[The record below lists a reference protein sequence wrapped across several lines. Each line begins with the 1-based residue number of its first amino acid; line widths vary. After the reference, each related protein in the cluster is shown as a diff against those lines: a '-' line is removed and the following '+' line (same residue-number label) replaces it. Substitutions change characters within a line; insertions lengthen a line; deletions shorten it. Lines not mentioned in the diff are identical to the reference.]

1 MLALR
6 RPSRRRKRPL
16 VSKSPRRITLYWL
29 LLLVP
34 TLAVGAGALLLLK
47 REQARVDEQ
56 VRAAVEARR
65 AAVAARAR
73 LIAENVELLVGDAE
87 DGLMATLGEL
97 PAANPDAFLDEWE
110 RTNPL
115 VGSTFRL
122 GPDGRIL
129 RPERGP
135 TRAWLEVWQ
144 RTPPWEQPGRAEAQQ
159 AMSEGELLK
168 RRDVDLN
175 VAQFQNARSAVK
187 DVANQAIPSKK
198 IEGAPAPDRTG
209 WAPWRDNGRLHVVGW
224 RRTATGAVVGV
235 ELNLAAIAA
244 RLGELLPKDGEF
256 ADALAVRDAL
266 GATVQSKIY
275 ASSLSRTSGDAP
287 EIAVPIAA
295 NVLPGWEV
303 VGVAR
308 VNGAAPGAGGA
319 FFLVGGLLV
328 AIFVTAILSGGSL
341 LLWQA
346 RRSEAE
352 AAQKTSFVANVSHE
366 FKTPLTTIRLYA
378 ELLEQGRVRDAQQ
391 GSDYLRT
398 IGRETQRLARLVN
411 NALDFSRLEQG
422 RKKYALES
430 LDLGA
435 ELTRLLDTQAPRLAE
450 AGLALT
456 RDFCAGQVVAT
467 ADRDAF
473 EQIVLNLVDNACKYA
488 GQGGELAIALAPRA
502 GGGATVCV
510 SDRGP
515 GVPSGHGER
524 IFEKFHRVDEAL
536 TAEKSG
542 AGLGLSIARQLARG
556 LGGELSYA
564 DRKGGGA
571 EFILELPERH
581 DA

>member
-1 MLALR
+1 
-6 RPSRRRKRPL
+6 
-16 VSKSPRRITLYWL
+16 VSKSPRRITLYWF

-65 AAVAARAR
+65 SAIAARAR
-73 LIAENVELLVGDAE
+73 LIAENVELLVGEVE

-97 PAANPDAFLDEWE
+97 PDAEPDAFLAEWE
-110 RTNPL
+110 RSNPL
-115 VGSTFRL
+115 VRSTFRIAA
-122 GPDGRIL
+122 DGSIL
-129 RPERGP
+129 RPDANDPNGQ
-135 TRAWLEVWQ
+135 TRAWLEIWQ
-144 RTPPWEQPGRAEAQQ
+144 RTSPWNEGGRAEARQ
-159 AMSEGELLK
+159 ALSLEETLK
-168 RRDVDLN
+168 RQDVGAN

-187 DVANQAIPSKK
+187 DVANQPIPSKK
-198 IEGAPAPDRTG
+198 MEGAVAPARTG
-209 WAPWRDNGRLHVVGW
+209 WTPWRDNGRLHVVGW
-224 RRTATGAVVGV
+224 RRVADGSVAGV
-235 ELNLAAIAA
+235 ELDLAAIAT

-256 ADALAVRDAL
+256 ADALAVRDAF
-266 GATVQSKIY
+266 GTTVQSKVY
-275 ASSLSRTSGDAP
+275 ASSLTRETGDAP
-287 EIAVPIAA
+287 EITVPIAA

-308 VNGAAPGAGGA
+308 VNGTAPGAGGA
-319 FFLVGGLLV
+319 FFIVGGLLV

-378 ELLEQGRVRDAQQ
+378 ELLEQGRVRDGQQ
-391 GSDYLRT
+391 GADYLRT

-456 RDFCAGQVVAT
+456 CGLPAKRVAAT

-473 EQIVLNLVDNACKYA
+473 EQVVLNLVDNACKYA
-488 GQGGELAIALAPRA
+488 GSGGELAISLAPRP
-502 GGGATVCV
+502 GGGAVV
-510 SDRGP
+510 RVGDRGP
-515 GVPSGHGER
+515 GVPDGHGER

-536 TAEKSG
+536 TAEKGG

-556 LGGELSYA
+556 LGGELRYA

-571 EFILELPERH
+571 EFILELPER
-581 DA
+581 AES